1 MQLLGPATYLGLN
14 DSSYPLEG
22 GWLTVT
28 RFTETSSLFC
38 GPHAH
43 ANPHVTFLIA
53 GGTQEKRGGAIHER
67 KAGDLVFFHS
77 CEIHQNSQT
86 PVNSVNINL
95 ELDAQFLS
103 RQFTAEYDLENLLRS
118 DSSLVKFA
126 ILQSY
131 KELQIDDSETGLA
144 VKSLTMLFGAGN
156 LEKLSK
162 TQCPPWVYKVKEALH
177 DNWNNPI
184 SLDQLARFAS
194 VHPVTIS
201 RYFPRFFGT
210 NIGEY
215 RRMLKIER
223 ALHLIKINRH
233 TLTEIGYMC
242 GFADQSHFGR
252 TMKRLTGFLPEAY
265 KKF

>member
-1 MQLLGPATYLGLN
+1 MST
-14 DSSYPLEG
+14 
-22 GWLTVT
+22 
-28 RFTETSSLFC
+28 LFC

-43 ANPHVTFLIA
+43 ANPHVTFLVA
-53 GGTQEKRGGAIHER
+53 GGTQEKRGEVVYER

-77 CEIHQNSQT
+77 DEIHQNSHT

-95 ELDAQFLS
+95 ELDSQFLS
-103 RQFTAEYDLENLLRS
+103 NLCTSEHDLE
-118 DSSLVKFA
+118 SLCTANGPLVTFA
-126 ILQSY
+126 MLQSY
-131 KELQIDDSETGLA
+131 KELKIGDSETALA
-144 VKSLTMLFGAGN
+144 IKSLTMLFGSES
-156 LEKLSK
+156 LEKLSM
-162 TQCPPWVYKVKEALH
+162 TQFPPWVYKVKEALH
-177 DNWNNPI
+177 DNWNNSI
-184 SLDQLARFAS
+184 SLDGLAQFAS

-223 ALHLIKINRH
+223 ALPLIKINRYS
-233 TLTEIGYMC
+233 LTEIAYMC
-242 GFADQSHFGR
+242 GFADQSHFTR